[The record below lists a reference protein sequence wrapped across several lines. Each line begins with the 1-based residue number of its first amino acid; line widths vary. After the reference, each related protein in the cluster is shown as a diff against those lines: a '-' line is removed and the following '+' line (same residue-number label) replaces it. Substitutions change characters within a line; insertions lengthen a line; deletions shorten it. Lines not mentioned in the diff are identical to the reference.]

1 MGPTEGE
8 ILYDSAYTRYIE
20 AANPQRQKAEQGLPG
35 ARETGNEKLLFNGY
49 RLPVWEDENV
59 LQMDSNDVCITL

>member
-35 ARETGNEKLLFNGY
+35 ARETGNEKLLFNAHAEFQFG
-49 RLPVWEDENV
+49 
-59 LQMDSNDVCITL
+59 IIKTLWR